1 MKLCWW
7 TLSKIYEE
15 LKDIFDENKQG
26 FDGKSRTLSHIFAF
40 LEMFALL
47 FPCFCTNLLKAPF
60 LPANPIQYIF
70 VLSISLYMSR
80 AIMGQRGN
88 LRALA
93 EIMWISLKLFLAVV
107 IKRKFN
113 SWDVRSF
120 NRLFETSS
128 SSHVTAPKQTR
139 QNVVMATVEYWK

>member
-26 FDGKSRTLSHIFAF
+26 FDSKSHTLSHIFTF

-93 EIMWISLKLFLAVV
+93 EICEFHLSYF
-107 IKRKFN
+107 
-113 SWDVRSF
+113 
-120 NRLFETSS
+120 
-128 SSHVTAPKQTR
+128 
-139 QNVVMATVEYWK
+139 